1 MPYGIL
7 NVVST
12 PIGNL
17 EDISRRAITTLTNS
31 DIIVAEDTRHTKKLL
46 NRYNI
51 SAFII
56 SYFEHNKHQQ
66 IPKILNFLKEG
77 KSISLVSDAGTPG
90 ISDPAYRL
98 VRQAINENIKIQSV
112 PGASSVLAALIPSG
126 LPTDR
131 FIFEGFLPPKKG
143 RKRILDDL
151 SKFDGTVIFF
161 ENPKRLHR
169 TLNDILVSFGERP
182 CVLARELTK
191 IHEEFLRDNISNMIS
206 NIDNISLK
214 GEMVILIGK
223 DDKNVYF

>member
-17 EDISRRAITTLTNS
+17 EDISTRAITTLTNS

-46 NRYNI
+46 NHYNI

-77 KSISLVSDAGTPG
+77 KNISLVSDAGTPG

-143 RKRILDDL
+143 RKKILDDL

-214 GEMVILIGK
+214 GEMVVLIGK
-223 DDKNVYF
+223 DDKNVFF

>member
-17 EDISRRAITTLTNS
+17 EDISTRAIATLTNS

-46 NRYNI
+46 NHYNI

-77 KSISLVSDAGTPG
+77 KNVSLVSDAGTPG

-143 RKRILDDL
+143 RKKILDHL

-214 GEMVILIGK
+214 GEMVVLIGK

>member
-46 NRYNI
+46 NHYNI

-77 KSISLVSDAGTPG
+77 KNISLVSDAGTPG

-214 GEMVILIGK
+214 GEMVVLIGK

>member
-17 EDISRRAITTLTNS
+17 EDISRRAIATLTNS

-46 NRYNI
+46 NHYNI

-77 KSISLVSDAGTPG
+77 KNVSLVSDAGTPG

-214 GEMVILIGK
+214 GEMVVLIGK

>member
-17 EDISRRAITTLTNS
+17 DDISTRAITTLTNS

-46 NRYNI
+46 NHYNI

-214 GEMVILIGK
+214 GEMVVLIGK

>member
-17 EDISRRAITTLTNS
+17 EDISIRAITTLTNS

-46 NRYNI
+46 NHYNI

-77 KSISLVSDAGTPG
+77 KNISLVSDAGTPG

-214 GEMVILIGK
+214 GEMVVLIGK

>member
-17 EDISRRAITTLTNS
+17 EDISTRAIATLTNS

-46 NRYNI
+46 NHYNI

-77 KSISLVSDAGTPG
+77 KNVSLVSDAGTPG

-214 GEMVILIGK
+214 GEMVVLIGK

>member
-17 EDISRRAITTLTNS
+17 EDISTRAITTLTNS
-31 DIIVAEDTRHTKKLL
+31 DIILAEDTRHTKKLL
-46 NRYNI
+46 NHYNI

-143 RKRILDDL
+143 RKKILDDL

-214 GEMVILIGK
+214 GEMVVLIGK

>member
-17 EDISRRAITTLTNS
+17 EDISTRAIATLTNS

-46 NRYNI
+46 NHYNI

-77 KSISLVSDAGTPG
+77 KNVSLVSDAGTPG

-143 RKRILDDL
+143 RKKILDDL

-182 CVLARELTK
+182 CVVARELTK

>member
-17 EDISRRAITTLTNS
+17 EDISRRAIATLTNS

-46 NRYNI
+46 NHYNI

-77 KSISLVSDAGTPG
+77 KNISLVSDAGTPG

-214 GEMVILIGK
+214 GEMVVLIGK

>member
-46 NRYNI
+46 NHYNI

-77 KSISLVSDAGTPG
+77 KNLSLVSDAGTPG

-169 TLNDILVSFGERP
+169 TLSDILVSFGERP

-191 IHEEFLRDNISNMIS
+191 IHEEFLRGNISNMIS

-214 GEMVILIGK
+214 GEMVVLIGK

>member
-17 EDISRRAITTLTNS
+17 EDISRRAIATLTNS

-46 NRYNI
+46 NHYNI

-77 KSISLVSDAGTPG
+77 KNVSLVSDAGTPG

-143 RKRILDDL
+143 RKKILDDL

-214 GEMVILIGK
+214 GEMVVLIGK

>member
-17 EDISRRAITTLTNS
+17 EDISTRAITTLTNS

-46 NRYNI
+46 NHYNI

-143 RKRILDDL
+143 RKKILDDL

-214 GEMVILIGK
+214 GEMVVLIGK

>member
-46 NRYNI
+46 NHYNI

-77 KSISLVSDAGTPG
+77 KNISLVSDAGTPG

-143 RKRILDDL
+143 RKKILDDL

-191 IHEEFLRDNISNMIS
+191 IHEEFLRGNISNMIS

-214 GEMVILIGK
+214 GEMVVLIGK

>member
-17 EDISRRAITTLTNS
+17 EDISRRAIATLTNS

-46 NRYNI
+46 NHYNI

-77 KSISLVSDAGTPG
+77 KNISLVSDAGTPG

-143 RKRILDDL
+143 RKKILDHL

-214 GEMVILIGK
+214 GEMVVLIGK

>member
-1 MPYGIL
+1 M
-7 NVVST
+7 
-12 PIGNL
+12 
-17 EDISRRAITTLTNS
+17 
-31 DIIVAEDTRHTKKLL
+31 
-46 NRYNI
+46 
-51 SAFII
+51 
-56 SYFEHNKHQQ
+56 
-66 IPKILNFLKEG
+66 
-77 KSISLVSDAGTPG
+77 
-90 ISDPAYRL
+90 
-98 VRQAINENIKIQSV
+98 

-214 GEMVILIGK
+214 GEMVVLIGK

>member
-17 EDISRRAITTLTNS
+17 EDISTRAITTLTNS

-46 NRYNI
+46 NHYNI

-143 RKRILDDL
+143 RQKRI
-151 SKFDGTVIFF
+151 
-161 ENPKRLHR
+161 ENLINISATIIIYESPYKIKK
-169 TLNDILVSFGERP
+169 TISDILDIFGDRP
-182 CVLARELTK
+182 AAICRELTK
-191 IHEEFLRDNISNMIS
+191 MHEEIIRGTLKTLLSILDSKK
-206 NIDNISLK
+206 LK
-214 GEMVILIGK
+214 GECVLIIGK
-223 DDKNVYF
+223 NDKNVYF

>member
-17 EDISRRAITTLTNS
+17 EDISTRAITTLTNS

-46 NRYNI
+46 NHYNI

-112 PGASSVLAALIPSG
+112 PGASSLLAALIPSG

-143 RKRILDDL
+143 RKKILDDL

-214 GEMVILIGK
+214 GEMVVLIGK

>member
-17 EDISRRAITTLTNS
+17 EDISRRAIATLTNS

-46 NRYNI
+46 NHYNI

-77 KSISLVSDAGTPG
+77 KNISLVSDAGTPG

-143 RKRILDDL
+143 RKKILDDL

-214 GEMVILIGK
+214 GEMVVLIGK

>member
-17 EDISRRAITTLTNS
+17 EDISTRAIATLTNS

-46 NRYNI
+46 NHYNI

-77 KSISLVSDAGTPG
+77 KNISLVSDAGTPG

-143 RKRILDDL
+143 RKRILDNL

-214 GEMVILIGK
+214 GEMVVLIGK

>member
-17 EDISRRAITTLTNS
+17 EDISTRAIATLTNS

-46 NRYNI
+46 NHYNI

-143 RKRILDDL
+143 RKKILDDL

-214 GEMVILIGK
+214 GEMVVLIGK

>member
-17 EDISRRAITTLTNS
+17 EDISTRAIATLTNS

-46 NRYNI
+46 NHYNI

-77 KSISLVSDAGTPG
+77 KNISLVSDAGTPG

-143 RKRILDDL
+143 RKKILDDL

-214 GEMVILIGK
+214 GEMVVLIGK

>member
-17 EDISRRAITTLTNS
+17 EDISRRAIATLTNS

-46 NRYNI
+46 NHYNI

-77 KSISLVSDAGTPG
+77 KNISLVSDAGTPG

>member
-17 EDISRRAITTLTNS
+17 EDISTRAIATLTNS

-46 NRYNI
+46 NHYNI

-77 KSISLVSDAGTPG
+77 KSVSLVSDAGTPG

-143 RKRILDDL
+143 RKKILDDL

-214 GEMVILIGK
+214 GEMVVLIGK

>member
-1 MPYGIL
+1 MPNGIL

-17 EDISRRAITTLTNS
+17 EDISTRAIATLTNS

-46 NRYNI
+46 NHYNI

-66 IPKILNFLKEG
+66 IPKILNFLKDG

-112 PGASSVLAALIPSG
+112 PGASSILAALIPSG

-143 RKRILDDL
+143 RKKILDDL

-214 GEMVILIGK
+214 GEMVVLIGK
-223 DDKNVYF
+223 DDKNVFF

>member
-17 EDISRRAITTLTNS
+17 EDISTRAIATLTNS

-77 KSISLVSDAGTPG
+77 KNVSLVSDAGTPG

-143 RKRILDDL
+143 RKKILDHL

-214 GEMVILIGK
+214 GEMVVLIGK

>member
-17 EDISRRAITTLTNS
+17 EDISRRAIATLTNS

-46 NRYNI
+46 NHYNI

-77 KSISLVSDAGTPG
+77 KNISLVSDAGTPG

-143 RKRILDDL
+143 RKKILDDL
-151 SKFDGTVIFF
+151 SKFNGTVIFF

-214 GEMVILIGK
+214 GEMVVLIGK

>member
-17 EDISRRAITTLTNS
+17 EDISTRAIATLTNS

-46 NRYNI
+46 NHYNI

-77 KSISLVSDAGTPG
+77 KNVSLVSDAGTPG

-143 RKRILDDL
+143 RKKILDDL

-214 GEMVILIGK
+214 GEMVVLIGK

>member
-17 EDISRRAITTLTNS
+17 EDISTRAITTLTNS

-46 NRYNI
+46 NHYNI

-112 PGASSVLAALIPSG
+112 PGASSVLAALTPSG

-143 RKRILDDL
+143 RKKILDDL

>member
-1 MPYGIL
+1 MPYGIF

-17 EDISRRAITTLTNS
+17 EDISRRAIATLTNS

-46 NRYNI
+46 NHYNI

-77 KSISLVSDAGTPG
+77 KNISLVSDAGTPG

-143 RKRILDDL
+143 RKKILDDL

-214 GEMVILIGK
+214 GEMVVLIGK

>member
-17 EDISRRAITTLTNS
+17 EDISTRAIATLTNS

-46 NRYNI
+46 NHYNI

-56 SYFEHNKHQQ
+56 SYFEHNKNQQ

-143 RKRILDDL
+143 RKKILDDL

-214 GEMVILIGK
+214 GEMVVLIGK

>member
-17 EDISRRAITTLTNS
+17 EDISTRAITTLTNS

-46 NRYNI
+46 NHYNI

-77 KSISLVSDAGTPG
+77 KNISLVSDAGTPG

-143 RKRILDDL
+143 RKRILDNL

-214 GEMVILIGK
+214 GEMVVLIGK

>member
-17 EDISRRAITTLTNS
+17 EDISRRAIATLTNS

-46 NRYNI
+46 NHYNI

-131 FIFEGFLPPKKG
+131 FIFEGFTSRPATNLWKPV
-143 RKRILDDL
+143 LD
-151 SKFDGTVIFF
+151 F
-161 ENPKRLHR
+161 
-169 TLNDILVSFGERP
+169 
-182 CVLARELTK
+182 CC
-191 IHEEFLRDNISNMIS
+191 FL
-206 NIDNISLK
+206 
-214 GEMVILIGK
+214 
-223 DDKNVYF
+223 

>member
-46 NRYNI
+46 NHYNI

-77 KSISLVSDAGTPG
+77 KNVSLVSDAGTPG

-214 GEMVILIGK
+214 GEMVVLIGK

>member
-17 EDISRRAITTLTNS
+17 EDISTRAITTLTNS

-46 NRYNI
+46 NYYNI

-77 KSISLVSDAGTPG
+77 KNISLVSDAGTPG

-143 RKRILDDL
+143 RKKILDDL

-214 GEMVILIGK
+214 GEMVVLIGK

>member
-214 GEMVILIGK
+214 GEMVVLIGK

>member
-17 EDISRRAITTLTNS
+17 EDISTRAIATLTNS

-46 NRYNI
+46 NHYNI

>member
-17 EDISRRAITTLTNS
+17 EDISTRAITTLTNS

-46 NRYNI
+46 NYYNI

-214 GEMVILIGK
+214 GEMVVLIGK